1 MKSLNLEI
9 LEDFEGETSSNRN
22 YPSFRPKDK
31 QKHNSP
37 ILQVED
43 FTASPSFTPS

>member
-9 LEDFEGETSSNRN
+9 LEDFEGETSANRN

-31 QKHNSP
+31 HKASSP

-43 FTASPSFTPS
+43 FTASPTFTPS